1 MIRLTLVADTG
12 IYRESLTE
20 HLAQQTGIEVLGSVS
35 REQWPD
41 SVGGVSPDV
50 VLLDL
55 ATLECLP
62 AVRMIVSSVPEARVI
77 AIAVPETEEHV
88 VACAE
93 EGIAGYV
100 PREASLA
107 DLIAVVGSVSR
118 GEAPCSPRIT
128 AVLLRRL
135 AAVATDS
142 RPTRTSSKLTQR
154 ESEIL
159 QLIEEGMSNKEIADA
174 LCIEV
179 TTVKNHVHRILGK
192 LHVRRRAQAAA
203 RVRRLERPL
212 RH

>member
-1 MIRLTLVADTG
+1 MIRLMVVADTG
-12 IYRESLTE
+12 VYRESLTE
-20 HLAQQTGIEVLGSVS
+20 HLARQTGIEVLGSVT
-35 REQWPD
+35 REQWPACVD
-41 SVGGVSPDV
+41 GVSPDV
-50 VLLDL
+50 VLLDV
-55 ATLECLP
+55 ATLDCLP
-62 AVRMIVSSVPEARVI
+62 AVRMIASSLPETKVI

-93 EGIAGYV
+93 EGISGYA

-107 DLIAVVGSVSR
+107 ELVAVIGSVSR

-135 AAVATDS
+135 AAASTQS
-142 RPTRTSSKLTQR
+142 RPGRTSARLTRR

-159 QLIEEGMSNKEIADA
+159 RLIEEGMSNKEIAHA

-179 TTVKNHVHRILGK
+179 TTVKNHVHRILDK

-203 RVRRLERPL
+203 RLRRLERPP
-212 RH
+212 RN